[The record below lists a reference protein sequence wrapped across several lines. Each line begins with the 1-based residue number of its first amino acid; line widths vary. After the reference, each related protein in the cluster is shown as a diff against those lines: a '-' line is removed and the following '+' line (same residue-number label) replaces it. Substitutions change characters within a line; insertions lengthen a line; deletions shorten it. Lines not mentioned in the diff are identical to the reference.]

1 MWPLPKCASRRDI
14 TLLPDLPQSLC
25 SGSIVECPRINNK
38 VLNVIRTCSHKEQ
51 TILSHCMWMPS
62 ISGVRSVSQG
72 ITDVTRIYPKC
83 DEEVEKNECKDEK
96 SDSGKVYACV
106 TLNFHL
112 FQIPIQ
118 LQNNHSLQT

>member
-1 MWPLPKCASRRDI
+1 
-14 TLLPDLPQSLC
+14 
-25 SGSIVECPRINNK
+25 
-38 VLNVIRTCSHKEQ
+38 
-51 TILSHCMWMPS
+51 MWMPS

-83 DEEVEKNECKDEK
+83 DEEVEKNERKDEK